1 MLFKLC
7 LFIYVRQSL
16 TMKPRM
22 AWNSLEKPGLAQMC
36 GQPPAFAPKAFD
48 LYICVAVSSFK
59 FLI

>member
-1 MLFKLC
+1 
-7 LFIYVRQSL
+7 
-16 TMKPRM
+16 MKPRM

-36 GQPPAFAPKAFD
+36 GQPPAYAPKAFD